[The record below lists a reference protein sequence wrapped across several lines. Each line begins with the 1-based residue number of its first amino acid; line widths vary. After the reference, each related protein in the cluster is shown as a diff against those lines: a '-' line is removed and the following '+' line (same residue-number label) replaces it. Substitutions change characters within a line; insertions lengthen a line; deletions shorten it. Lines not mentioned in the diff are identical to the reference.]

1 MKNTSRY
8 DRAQINL
15 NPTSQ
20 QQPATASCS
29 LREPEFFETPERQ
42 WLVIPPHRRPNLSL
56 SPSLPLSLRP
66 HLPSLLHSLC
76 AWKDVCGWSRVAA
89 SPGAD
94 PTIPSEAV
102 GLCPPPALE
111 VSCTAHGGET
121 RRPFPL
127 CAVDRQKTAC
137 QVTWRTT
144 KRSWHLTE
152 LLSQCAMCPRFWSR
166 LLPLP
171 GDAIQ
176 DFIGRCRHPFSGF
189 HVVVTTDDVIIFFQL
204 DLRSAA
210 AASHLSKWEDSLC
223 QCASPASQ
231 TWIVASFR
239 GKTHLHL
246 LKPFVTAD

>member
-1 MKNTSRY
+1 MSMLYSIWSHLSSKDEHKSLRSCTNH
-8 DRAQINL
+8 
-15 NPTSQ
+15 PKPHE
-20 QQPATASCS
+20 PATASCS
-29 LREPEFFETPERQ
+29 LREPEFLETPERQ

-102 GLCPPPALE
+102 VLCPPPPSE

-144 KRSWHLTE
+144 KKKLAHNWTS
-152 LLSQCAMCPRFWSR
+152 
-166 LLPLP
+166 LPV
-171 GDAIQ
+171 
-176 DFIGRCRHPFSGF
+176 C
-189 HVVVTTDDVIIFFQL
+189 HVPT
-204 DLRSAA
+204 
-210 AASHLSKWEDSLC
+210 
-223 QCASPASQ
+223 
-231 TWIVASFR
+231 
-239 GKTHLHL
+239 L
-246 LKPFVTAD
+246 LK